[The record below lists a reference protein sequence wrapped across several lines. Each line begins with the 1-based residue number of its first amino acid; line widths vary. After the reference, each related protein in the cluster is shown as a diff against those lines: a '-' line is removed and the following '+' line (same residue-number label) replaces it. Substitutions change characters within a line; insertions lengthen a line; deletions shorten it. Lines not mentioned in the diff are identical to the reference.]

1 MGMRPSTL
9 RDIFQGKT
17 TKKLTLTSCFSQ
29 DNETR
34 NSVDCEKNSD
44 KSLDGQRGGG
54 IKQFLAVTLFPIGS
68 DSKRGKKKK
77 QPNRT
82 GGKGTSDQAR
92 VQDAL

>member
-1 MGMRPSTL
+1 MRPSTL

-54 IKQFLAVTLFPIGS
+54 IKQFLAVTLFS
-68 DSKRGKKKK
+68 DWERFEEGRKKKAT
-77 QPNRT
+77 Q
-82 GGKGTSDQAR
+82 
-92 VQDAL
+92 